1 MASIHRYLQSHSIRK
16 TGIFFHA
23 TLSHSNVILAGWC
36 SSRYLGTKMAYER
49 VNQQKKN
56 KHNVTSMANGRDS
69 SGPNYPLIGIDVLS
83 MRISKCV
90 DRTHA
95 IDKYATLDRISL
107 MHSNNHKAVQLSN
120 RNLLNGPFDQRSMVW
135 TNDSRTNANDSD
147 GASVCVFFLSSRLLK
162 VLCCTLSHSLKKKKQ
177 WRMQF
182 LSSINYLKQLP

>member
-36 SSRYLGTKMAYER
+36 SSRYLGTKMAHEK

-56 KHNVTSMANGRDS
+56 KHNVTLMANGRDS

-107 MHSNNHKAVQLSN
+107 MHSNNRK
-120 RNLLNGPFDQRSMVW
+120 P
-135 TNDSRTNANDSD
+135 T
-147 GASVCVFFLSSRLLK
+147 
-162 VLCCTLSHSLKKKKQ
+162 
-177 WRMQF
+177 
-182 LSSINYLKQLP
+182 